1 MHSYHNLLITGGG
14 NFQKQGTS
22 LSFSPSFFT
31 RYPNC
36 ASIVATNYQ
45 RRSHE
50 NRTFTRRKPR
60 PSLNDES
67 GLAGPTHRTRRQCL
81 SISNRY
87 ILSAPMSPRT
97 PPPSPPRR
105 RRRGGTWVGNPSRA
119 RYNLPG
125 YVYIPS
131 LYSPVACRPTTSH
144 LESQL
149 NTTGAQALTAR
160 RVSSNLSITFH
171 SYSPGGRP
179 FIKCPLISQ
188 SVRPLLDGSRS
199 TINAIQTRGGG
210 G

>member
-1 MHSYHNLLITGGG
+1 
-14 NFQKQGTS
+14 
-22 LSFSPSFFT
+22 
-31 RYPNC
+31 
-36 ASIVATNYQ
+36 
-45 RRSHE
+45 
-50 NRTFTRRKPR
+50 
-60 PSLNDES
+60 
-67 GLAGPTHRTRRQCL
+67 
-81 SISNRY
+81 
-87 ILSAPMSPRT
+87 MSPRT
-97 PPPSPPRR
+97 PPP
-105 RRRGGTWVGNPSRA
+105 RRGGTWVGNPSRA

-210 G
+210 DSADNPSSLKRSFVVVEWWSSVVGPEAEKEGRKRGARSPPHSTVKN